1 MMDGKTE
8 PETARSALT
17 SLPILGLIDGRT
29 RPALA
34 FKAAVADFISDL
46 GGDAAVSRAELE
58 LIRRAAGLSV
68 LAAQLEGEI
77 VGGEDVNVERYVTVI
92 NAQRR
97 VLVTFGLKRRA
108 RDVTPPLDGYLAARR
123 AQADG

>member
-34 FKAAVADFISDL
+34 FKAAVADFIS
-46 GGDAAVSRAELE
+46 R
-58 LIRRAAGLSV
+58 IAGKV
-68 LAAQLEGEI
+68 AAQ
-77 VGGEDVNVERYVTVI
+77 
-92 NAQRR
+92 
-97 VLVTFGLKRRA
+97 
-108 RDVTPPLDGYLAARR
+108 
-123 AQADG
+123 

>member
-1 MMDGKTE
+1 MDGKTE

-34 FKAAVADFISDL
+34 FKAAVADLISNL
-46 GGDAAVSRAELE
+46 GGDTVVSRAELE

-68 LAAQLEGEI
+68 LSAQLEAEI

-97 VLVTFGLKRRA
+97 VLVTLGLKRRA
-108 RDVTPPLDGYLAARR
+108 RDVTPPLEQYLAARR
-123 AQADG
+123 EGTDG

>member
-1 MMDGKTE
+1 MDGKSE
-8 PETARSALT
+8 PETTRSALT

-34 FKAAVADFISDL
+34 FKTAVGDFVSDL

-68 LAAQLEGEI
+68 LAAQMEADI
-77 VGGEDVNVERYVTVI
+77 VGGENVDVERYTATI

-97 VLVTFGLKRRA
+97 VLTTLGLKRRA
-108 RDVTPPLDGYLAARR
+108 RDVTPDPLEYAAR
-123 AQADG
+123 AKAVE

>member
-1 MMDGKTE
+1 MMDGRTE

-17 SLPILGLIDGRT
+17 RLPILGLIDGRT

-34 FKAAVADFISDL
+34 FKTAVGDLVSDL
-46 GGDAAVSRAELE
+46 GGDAAVSRAQLE

-68 LAAQLEGEI
+68 LTAQIEAAIVSGEKI
-77 VGGEDVNVERYVTVI
+77 DVERYTAAI

-97 VLVTFGLKRRA
+97 VLVTLGLKTRIQEAPRL
-108 RDVTPPLDGYLAARR
+108 RDVLSGSVS
-123 AQADG
+123 

>member
-17 SLPILGLIDGRT
+17 SLPILGLMDGRT

-34 FKAAVADFISDL
+34 FKTAVGDFVSDL

-68 LAAQLEGEI
+68 LAAQIEAEI
-77 VGGEDVNVERYVTVI
+77 VNGDKVAIDRYTATI

-97 VLVTFGLKRRA
+97 LLVTLGLKRRA
-108 RDVTPPLDGYLAARR
+108 RDVTPDPLEYARAR
-123 AQADG
+123 AVE

>member
-1 MMDGKTE
+1 MDGRTE

-17 SLPILGLIDGRT
+17 RLPILGLIDGRT

-34 FKAAVADFISDL
+34 FKTAVGDLVFDL
-46 GGDAAVSRAELE
+46 GGDAAVSRAQLE

-68 LAAQLEGEI
+68 LTAQIEAAIVSGEKI
-77 VGGEDVNVERYVTVI
+77 DVERYTAAI

-97 VLVTFGLKRRA
+97 VLVTLGLKTRIQEAPRL
-108 RDVTPPLDGYLAARR
+108 RDVLSGSVS
-123 AQADG
+123 

>member
-108 RDVTPPLDGYLAARR
+108 RDVTPPLDEYLAARR

>member
-1 MMDGKTE
+1 MDGKSE
-8 PETARSALT
+8 PETTRSALT

-34 FKAAVADFISDL
+34 FKTAVGDFVSDL

-68 LAAQLEGEI
+68 LAAQIEAEI
-77 VGGEDVNVERYVTVI
+77 VNGDEVAIDRYTATI

-97 VLVTFGLKRRA
+97 VLVTLGLKRRA
-108 RDVTPPLDGYLAARR
+108 RDVTPDPLEYAARS
-123 AQADG
+123 AG

>member
-46 GGDAAVSRAELE
+46 GGDAAVSRAEL
-58 LIRRAAGLSV
+58 APG
-68 LAAQLEGEI
+68 
-77 VGGEDVNVERYVTVI
+77 
-92 NAQRR
+92 
-97 VLVTFGLKRRA
+97 
-108 RDVTPPLDGYLAARR
+108 
-123 AQADG
+123 